1 MDLNLALIQYG
12 LSFLESK
19 GYTKLW
25 TPFFMRREMMS
36 RTAQLEQFDEELYKV
51 GEGGKA
57 DPDDVDADA
66 KYLIATSE
74 QPVSAFHANEIFADP
89 ANELPKR
96 WGSTILAATR
106 LSEKNLTRELFD
118 PTGTPASPPVSERKR
133 VPTAKTPGASSASTN
148 SKKSNNSASP
158 NPKNRGKNSTG

>member
-1 MDLNLALIQYG
+1 
-12 LSFLESK
+12 
-19 GYTKLW
+19 
-25 TPFFMRREMMS
+25 MRREMMS

-74 QPVSAFHANEIFADP
+74 QPVSAFHANEVFHDP

-96 WGSTILAATR
+96 WVSLVLFWPLGSQ
-106 LSEKNLTRELFD
+106 
-118 PTGTPASPPVSERKR
+118 G
-133 VPTAKTPGASSASTN
+133 
-148 SKKSNNSASP
+148 
-158 NPKNRGKNSTG
+158 